1 MTAELNKDHRN
12 TSQANLYVSKI
23 YLMFYC
29 YNVSKAFF
37 IARLRGFLFS
47 FAFCVIL
54 IIWIQLL
61 SRLVFSCVAASKFLL
76 NLKHGILLV
85 FFVVFIIS

>member
-1 MTAELNKDHRN
+1 MTVELNKDHRN
-12 TSQANLYVSKI
+12 TLQANLYVSKI

-54 IIWIQLL
+54 TI
-61 SRLVFSCVAASKFLL
+61 
-76 NLKHGILLV
+76 
-85 FFVVFIIS
+85 